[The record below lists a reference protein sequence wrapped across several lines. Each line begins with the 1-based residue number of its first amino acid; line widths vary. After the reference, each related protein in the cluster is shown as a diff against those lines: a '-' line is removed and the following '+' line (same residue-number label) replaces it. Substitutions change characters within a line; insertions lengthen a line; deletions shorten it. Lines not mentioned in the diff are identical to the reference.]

1 MDHFTEQEILIK
13 CEKMLNLIE
22 DWEYARQNEVSFFD
36 SYLQKTVILS
46 RQVHTLLAKVQVGWA
61 TSEGYLPI
69 SICILSL
76 RNSRTVLEPVRTS
89 LQELTV
95 YNSSQIQVQ

>member
-13 CEKMLNLIE
+13 CEKMLNLID

-46 RQVHTLLAKVQVGWA
+46 RQVRTLLAKVQVGWA
-61 TSEGYLPI
+61 TSEGYLPV

-76 RNSRTVLEPVRTS
+76 RNSRTVLESVRTS

-95 YNSSQIQVQ
+95 YHSSQIQVQ